1 MMHET
6 ESTITTA
13 HFYNSQLNMATNP
26 VASESLCPR
35 PLLRAINVSRDD
47 PVSGSVLLQA
57 YSLEVRA
64 GDSVV
69 LTGATGSGKSL
80 LLRSLAMLD
89 PIGAGELHFGGEA
102 VRAHTVPRYR
112 SQVAYVRQR
121 PAMLAETVEQNLQLP
136 YALTIN
142 VGRRFDVGA
151 ARRLLDTVGQ
161 PPGFLAKRAR
171 DLSGGEAQIVA
182 LIRVLLLDPI
192 VLLLDEPTAALD
204 SGTTLAVEKMLRG
217 WANGGEPKALVMVT
231 HSPEQA
237 ERLGRRRL
245 RIAAGRLE
253 PEAPAQR
260 VPESQATIGE
270 AAS

>member
-1 MMHET
+1 MMNET
-6 ESTITTA
+6 QAIITSA
-13 HFYNSQLNMATNP
+13 ISWKSPVDMNSNP
-26 VASESLCPR
+26 VANQSLSPR
-35 PLLRAINVSRDD
+35 PLLRAINLSRHD
-47 PVSGSVLLQA
+47 PASGAALLQP

-89 PIGAGELHFGGEA
+89 PIGAGELHFGGVA
-102 VRAHTVPRYR
+102 VRAATVPRYR

-121 PAMLAETVEQNLQLP
+121 PAMLEDTVEQNLRLP
-136 YALTIN
+136 NTLAIHA
-142 VGRRFDVGA
+142 GRRFDVEA
-151 ARRLLDTVGQ
+151 ARRLLDTLGQ

-171 DLSGGEAQIVA
+171 DLSGGETQIVA
-182 LIRVLLLDPI
+182 LIQVLLLDPI
-192 VLLLDEPTAALD
+192 ILLLDEPTAALD
-204 SGTTLAVEKMLRG
+204 RGTTVAVEKMLQG

-260 VPESQATIGE
+260 LPESQAMIGE
-270 AAS
+270 VAA